1 LSASTDIEKVE
12 FLLTYSG
19 DAGTQEDTAETYI
32 CNKPIIDVPSVV
44 GVNDDDDNDNGEYD
58 WLDKGALEGD
68 DDVVPMRIIA
78 QLPPGVGGVIGFR
91 AISSS
96 PPTIWK
102 DYKRSSD
109 VHDREVFSVPAS
121 GLFEHTYY
129 VESFTPSSSYND
141 SQIVVDISC
150 GAAVVTNS
158 HYLTF
163 VSRVAEPI
171 TTERVDDV
179 IINPCGAVVN
189 EVTRMRVGVEP
200 IDFPDEKIIWSA
212 VRGNVTFV
220 GSNTGR
226 DVAFMAD
233 GSSGGEIVLEV
244 DFDGCPGR
252 KPQFSLGVC
261 TPRRIPVYP
270 CVVTSDS
277 TSSIISKLHIESLLR
292 EVNVIFRQVGLSFYL
307 GASITIVVDKDL
319 AEYGL
324 MNKKSQFQIRN
335 IMRNTEGVE
344 IYFVEGLK
352 YDHNLYDDQPL
363 GSASK
368 YGIIVKDSI
377 SAITLAHEIG
387 YLCGWK
393 DIYFHSNGYAPGEL
407 NFRVSQERL
416 PNDWNNGTGYQF
428 YPKELT
434 QAEVIRRLLMLGNGS
449 ATRGDIAS
457 GNVYGL
463 IIERIR
469 NYEGEII
476 KESSRLGEVFVGNA
490 PPFNSPI
497 TR

>member
-1 LSASTDIEKVE
+1 
-12 FLLTYSG
+12 
-19 DAGTQEDTAETYI
+19 
-32 CNKPIIDVPSVV
+32 
-44 GVNDDDDNDNGEYD
+44 
-58 WLDKGALEGD
+58 
-68 DDVVPMRIIA
+68 M
-78 QLPPGVGGVIGFR
+78 
-91 AISSS
+91 
-96 PPTIWK
+96 
-102 DYKRSSD
+102 
-109 VHDREVFSVPAS
+109 
-121 GLFEHTYY
+121 
-129 VESFTPSSSYND
+129 
-141 SQIVVDISC
+141 
-150 GAAVVTNS
+150 
-158 HYLTF
+158 
-163 VSRVAEPI
+163 
-171 TTERVDDV
+171 
-179 IINPCGAVVN
+179 
-189 EVTRMRVGVEP
+189 
-200 IDFPDEKIIWSA
+200 
-212 VRGNVTFV
+212 RGNVTFV

-307 GASITIVVDKDL
+307 GASITIVVDKGL

-387 YLCGWK
+387 HLCGWK